1 MKTYSTK
8 ASDIKREWHLIDAS
22 NQVLGGIAT
31 QAAGLLMG
39 KHKAL
44 FCRHMDVGDNV
55 VIINAAKIKV
65 TGNKL
70 QQKMYYRHSNYPG
83 GFKADSLE
91 EIMEKD
97 PRKAI
102 EFAIKGML
110 PHNRLESRM
119 MNRLKV
125 FVGDEHPY
133 NGQIKVAVEEKA
145 PATKES

>member
-22 NQVLGGIAT
+22 GQVLGGIAT

-55 VIINAAKIKV
+55 VVINAAKIRV

-70 QQKMYYRHSNYPG
+70 KQKMYYRHSNYPG
-83 GFKADSLE
+83 GFRADSLG

-102 EFAIKGML
+102 EFAVKGML

-125 FVGDEHPY
+125 FAGDEHPY
-133 NGQIKVAVEEKA
+133 AGQVKTATEEKV